1 MGLRSKFGFIGCTL
15 WISVASH
22 LVSATETIDL
32 NTASLQ
38 VDWFFIERF
47 ESSDWE
53 DRWVVESQGPRAY
66 VEDGELRVRPVDD
79 NRKQAGTTI
88 WMRQAL
94 PPNVV
99 IRVKA
104 STAAGGENNACNL
117 NFFVHAR
124 EENGS
129 ALQFGRSGLYREY
142 HSIPNYIFT
151 LTGGF
156 MPGWARARLD
166 PGFRLL
172 SDQQQVRSEPDRD
185 FVFVIVVSDAHL
197 RYFLNG
203 SRVHDFTVDDP
214 LEGGWFGLRTWF
226 SSVNFDQVEFG
237 QLIGETPQS

>member
-1 MGLRSKFGFIGCTL
+1 M
-15 WISVASH
+15 SH
-22 LVSATETIDL
+22 YVSGSEPVDL
-32 NTASLQ
+32 STTSLE
-38 VDWFFIERF
+38 VDWFAVETF
-47 ESSDWE
+47 ESEDWE
-53 DRWVVESQGPRAY
+53 NRWVVESQGPRAY
-66 VEDGELRVRPVDD
+66 IEAGELKVRPVDN

-94 PPNVV
+94 PPDVV
-99 IRVKA
+99 IRVTA
-104 STAAGGENNACNL
+104 STAAVEGDNACNL

-129 ALQFGRSGLYREY
+129 ALQFGRSGLYRDY

-166 PGFRLL
+166 PGFHLL
-172 SDQQQVRSEPDRD
+172 SDQRQFRSEPDTD
-185 FVFVIVVSDAHL
+185 YEFVIVVSGPRL

-203 SRVHDFTVDDP
+203 RKVHDFTLDDP

-226 SSVNFDQVEFG
+226 SSVNFEQVQIG
-237 QLIGETPQS
+237 RLIGETPQG